1 MSGRS
6 YLGPEAK
13 ALAAHTSRRVA
24 TLGQW
29 IEISAH
35 HDGNGRGWLEFENPT
50 TTESASFVFGP
61 REVCKT
67 AAEAR
72 AFALV
77 ALGLGCVEG
86 ASGSCLDGTE
96 PAFAGHDRNH

>member
-1 MSGRS
+1 MSS
-6 YLGPEAK
+6 
-13 ALAAHTSRRVA
+13 VA

-61 REVCKT
+61 REVCRT

-72 AFALV
+72 AYALV
-77 ALGLGCVEG
+77 ALALGRVEG
-86 ASGSCLDGTE
+86 TLGSCGTDSE
-96 PAFAGHDRNH
+96 RAAVSHDRKQAIRS